1 MPVSLKP
8 LLARLGAGETLRV
21 DEAEAAFAA
30 IMEGDATQ
38 AQIAA
43 LLACLHL
50 RGETL
55 EELTGATRAMRARMT
70 RVEAPAGAIDV
81 CGTGGDGFGTLNVST
96 AVAFVVAGCGVVVAK
111 HGNRA
116 LTSRA
121 GGSDVLAALGVDMDV
136 AVGKLAAQLRER
148 GIAFLFAPRH
158 HPALRHAAPAR
169 SEIGFRTIFNLLG
182 PLSNPAGVTRQLTG
196 VYDPAWAAPMAEA
209 LGALGAEHVWLVHG
223 QGLDELTLA
232 GESQICEWRG
242 GTLRRFTVAPEE
254 VGFSRAPVE
263 AIRGGDAAENATAL
277 RALLQGAPGAYR
289 DTVLLNAAA
298 ALIVGDRAADLR
310 EGAALAAQSLDRGAA
325 LDVLDS
331 LVKDAQMGASP
342 ASPEP
347 EHA

>member
-1 MPVSLKP
+1 MPASLKP
-8 LLARLGAGETLRV
+8 LLARLGAGETLSV
-21 DEAEAAFAA
+21 DDAEAAFAT
-30 IMEGDATQ
+30 IMDGDATQ

-55 EELTGATRAMRARMT
+55 AELTGATRAMRARMT
-70 RVEAPAGAIDV
+70 SVQAPPGAIDV

-121 GGSDVLAALGVDMDV
+121 GGSDVLAALGVNMDLPP
-136 AVGKLAAQLRER
+136 GLLAAQLRTR

-169 SEIGFRTIFNLLG
+169 AEIGFRTIFNLLG

-196 VYDPAWAAPMAEA
+196 VYDPAWAAPMAET
-209 LGALGAEHVWLVHG
+209 LGALGATHVWLAHG
-223 QGLDELTLA
+223 QGLDELSLA
-232 GESQICEWRG
+232 GETSICEWRD
-242 GTLRRFTVAPEE
+242 GTLRRFTVTPEQA
-254 VGFSRAPVE
+254 GLPRAPVE
-263 AIRGGDAAENATAL
+263 AIRGGDAAENAVAL
-277 RALLQGAPGAYR
+277 RALLEGAPGAYR

-298 ALIVGDRAADLR
+298 ALIVAGRAHDLR
-310 EGAALAAQSLDRGAA
+310 DGVEMAAHSLDRGAA
-325 LDVLDS
+325 LDLLDS
-331 LVKDAQMGASP
+331 LVRDAQMGASP
-342 ASPEP
+342 PSPEP